1 MFVVFRGL
9 IRYNREF
16 TIGLILVAL
25 IVGFSCLSFVSPVDP
40 ELQYVVP
47 PDQSPSAE
55 YWFGTNSRGQDLLWQ
70 GTFAIR
76 NTLLFGVLVAVL
88 SRIISIVVGLVAGY
102 MGGWVDRALMSINDV
117 VVALPIFPI
126 LVLFYFV
133 LRDDLDALKLAII
146 MACFGWPF
154 DARLIRSIAL
164 GLRHREF
171 TDHAVFADMS
181 ARKIMFEEHLP
192 YVMPIVFSTA
202 MANMIW
208 SIGLSVTLA
217 VLGFTDINVPTI
229 GTMLY
234 WANNH
239 SAMVVGTWWWI
250 AVPVVLVVITFV
262 GLYLLA
268 VSLNEYIDPR
278 SRLRRMGGAPLVI
291 GTPTLAAEAG
301 AALVSVTPTLGADVL
316 GEPEGRP

>member
-1 MFVVFRGL
+1 MFSVVRDL

-16 TIGLILVAL
+16 TIGAILVGVV
-25 IVGFSCLSFVSPVDP
+25 VGFSCLSFFAPVDP
-40 ELQYVVP
+40 TLQYLVP
-47 PDQSPSAE
+47 PDRPPSTE
-55 YWFGTNSRGQDLLWQ
+55 YWFGTNSRGQELFWQ
-70 GTFAIR
+70 APFAIR
-76 NTLLFGVLVAVL
+76 NTLAFGLLVAAL
-88 SRIISIVVGLVAGY
+88 SRVISIVVGLVAGY
-102 MGGWVDRALMSINDV
+102 AGGWLDRALMAINDV
-117 VVALPIFPI
+117 VVALPTFPI

-133 LRDDLDALKLAII
+133 LRNDLDTMRLAIV

-154 DARLIRSIAL
+154 DARLIRSVAL

-171 TDHAVFADMS
+171 TQHAVFAGMS
-181 ARKIMFEEHLP
+181 ARKIMFGEHLP
-192 YVMPIVFSTA
+192 YVMPIVLSTA

-217 VLGFTDINVPTI
+217 VLGFTDLNVPSI
-229 GTMLY
+229 GTMIY

-278 SRLRRMGGAPLVI
+278 SRLRRMGGAPLVR
-291 GTPTLAAEAG
+291 GTPAVGAEG
-301 AALVSVTPTLGADVL
+301 GVVLVSGTPALGADPL
-316 GEPEGRP
+316 ADPEGLR